1 LSDPAFEKYRDIRCQ
16 TRHSCVVCGQK
27 CALPAIRL
35 PDFPLTDLYV
45 KKRSRKMLGFVDQE
59 VQVCSRCGHGQL
71 AHVIDAELQYGKSG
85 MYSFRTSQSACGREV
100 ADFFIDFFNRVVGKR
115 KFGRI
120 VEVGCNDLY
129 VLKRICARA
138 RELIGIDP
146 ILKGRSLEASEGN
159 IVAVG
164 DFFENVRL
172 DGLADVVICKDV
184 LEHLPDPREFLRKAI
199 GQARDKALFFIQVPL
214 LDTILEGC
222 RFDQVFHQHVNY
234 FSLWSIQAFLKDL
247 GCGLVDWTINNNHW
261 GAGLFAFQKRTA
273 SSGSRFPARKISPEE
288 VRERYK
294 FFKGDLRQAGH
305 RLSMQAGRKI
315 YGYGAT
321 PMLPVL
327 AYHFENGLKELACIV
342 DDDKGK
348 DGLSYLNMPVS
359 IAHTGKIRDWK
370 NAAVLLTAISS
381 RSNVRKMLA
390 NLIGLGARQVILPL
404 RTI

>member
-1 LSDPAFEKYRDIRCQ
+1 MEQQRYKNIPFETRTSCQ
-16 TRHSCVVCGQK
+16 ACGQK
-27 CALPAIRL
+27 SAPAVIRL

-45 KKRSRKMLGFVDQE
+45 KKRPRKRLGFVDQAF
-59 VQVCSRCGHGQL
+59 QVCPRCGHGQL
-71 AHVIDAELQYGKSG
+71 ARVIDAELQYGNSDR
-85 MYSFRTSQSACGREV
+85 YSFRTSKSACGREV
-100 ADFFIDFFNRVVGKR
+100 ADFFIDFFNRVIGKK

-129 VLKRICARA
+129 VLKRIRARA
-138 RELIGIDP
+138 RELVGIDP
-146 ILKGRSLEASEGN
+146 ILKGRSSDVSEGN
-159 IVAVG
+159 IIAVG

-199 GQARDKALFFIQVPL
+199 GQARDKALFFFQVPL
-214 LDTILEGC
+214 LDTILDGC
-222 RFDQVFHQHVNY
+222 RFDQVFHQHLNY
-234 FSLWSIQAFLKDL
+234 FSLRSMQALLEDL

-261 GAGLFAFQKRTA
+261 GAGLFAFQKGTL
-273 SSGSRFPARKISPEE
+273 SSGAKFPVRKILPEE

-294 FFKGDLRQAGH
+294 LFKGDLRQAGNM
-305 RLSMQAGRKI
+305 LSMQAGRKI

-327 AYHFENGLKELACIV
+327 AYHFDNGLKELACIV
-342 DDDKGK
+342 DDDKSK

-370 NAAVLLTAISS
+370 NAVVLLTAITS

-390 NLIGLGARQVILPL
+390 NLIGLGARQIIFPL